1 MFKIH
6 TGVVPEYL
14 REIVQNKR
22 GNISKYN
29 TRNKRQYDIPRCNKN
44 WKYSIGH
51 LYQMLTKKKELVT
64 CRKTPPQLVS
74 FARLYLR
81 LSFQSQ
87 HNIFQR
93 VNVIS
98 I

>member
-29 TRNKRQYDIPRCNKN
+29 TRNKRQYDIPRCKL
-44 WKYSIGH
+44 SI
-51 LYQMLTKKKELVT
+51 Q
-64 CRKTPPQLVS
+64 
-74 FARLYLR
+74 
-81 LSFQSQ
+81 
-87 HNIFQR
+87 
-93 VNVIS
+93 
-98 I
+98 